1 MRLSPVRKRNR
12 PLFLEEV
19 SDELRQ
25 GDVCFDWVFP
35 KWQLNEYQVASDASS
50 GATNRAIIHV
60 LASGASLPIMVLS
73 HDCEIE
79 NPRTRIGLSVAPILP
94 WPFGDHG
101 SDESLDL
108 MRSGSLSADS
118 TYDFIQ
124 FFPVQLKEAEGA
136 EPSWKVVDFSGLMS
150 ASPARKVIPLLKARK
165 KLEMLEETRKDLKL
179 KLAAFF
185 GRE

>member
-1 MRLSPVRKRNR
+1 
-12 PLFLEEV
+12 
-19 SDELRQ
+19 
-25 GDVCFDWVFP
+25 
-35 KWQLNEYQVASDASS
+35 
-50 GATNRAIIHV
+50 
-60 LASGASLPIMVLS
+60 MVLS

-79 NPRTRIGLSVAPILP
+79 NPRTRIGLSLAPILP
-94 WPFGDHG
+94 WPYGDNYG

-124 FFPVQLKEAEGA
+124 FFPVQVEEGA
-136 EPSWKVVDFSGLMS
+136 ESSWKVVDFSGMMS
-150 ASPARKVIPLLKARK
+150 ASPARKVVPMLKARK
-165 KLEMLEETRKDLKL
+165 KLEMLEETRRDLKL